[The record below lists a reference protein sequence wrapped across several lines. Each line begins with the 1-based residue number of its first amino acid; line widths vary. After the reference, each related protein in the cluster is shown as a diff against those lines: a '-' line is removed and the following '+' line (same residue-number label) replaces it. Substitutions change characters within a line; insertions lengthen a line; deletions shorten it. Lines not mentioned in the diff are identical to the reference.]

1 MNTIEKTIRE
11 DDAGRNATA
20 TVSIIVPVY
29 NEEDVIEAFY
39 HRLAAV
45 IEQLRLDVEM
55 IFVNDGSTDRTMS
68 VLGTLRMDD
77 QRIGILDLS
86 RNFGK
91 EIAMAA
97 GLDHALG
104 DAVIIID
111 ADLQDPPEL
120 IPELIEK
127 WRSGY
132 DVVYA
137 KRIERRGESLM
148 KRLTARAFYR
158 VMRKVAKVKIPE
170 DTGDFRLLSRRA
182 VAALRKLRERRRFM
196 KGMFAWI
203 GFPQIAVP
211 YNRDPRYA
219 GTTKWSYWRLWN
231 FAIEGITSFTT
242 TPLYIATYVGIVT
255 AFGALVF
262 GAYIVVDT
270 LIHGNPVPGYPSL
283 MAIVLLLGGIQL
295 ITMGIIGEYL
305 GRMFDESKNRPLYLL
320 QDEFPTGLAMR
331 REAPGGLKS
340 G

>member
-170 DTGDFRLLSRRA
+170 DTGDFRLLSGRA

-219 GTTKWSYWRLWN
+219 GKTKWSYWRLWN

-262 GAYIVVDT
+262 GGYIVVDT
-270 LIHGNPVPGYPSL
+270 LIYGNPVPGYPSL
-283 MAIVLLLGGIQL
+283 MVIVLFLGGIQL